1 MEKKVLEVLK
11 PKVKA
16 LGFNREELK
25 GVAALIAN
33 NLNLDE
39 NASEEDTDEAIEK
52 GIESVLPILKIGQ
65 SYASRVIE
73 KNRKQ
78 NDDDDDDDN
87 NKGNSSQSSK
97 SNKSNSTNDDDSTPE
112 WAKGLVEK
120 VTALTGEVSALKG
133 EKVTNS
139 RRGKL
144 EKLLKDAG
152 TFGTT
157 TLKSFD
163 RMDFKTDED
172 FEEFMTEVENDLKA
186 YNQERESA
194 GLDVNPPGTG
204 GKGKGNS
211 EVLTDAELEAVANSY

>member
-25 GVAALIAN
+25 GVAALIAS

-39 NASEEDTDEAIEK
+39 NASEEDTEEAIEK
-52 GIESVLPILKIGQ
+52 QIDTVLPILKIGQ

-78 NDDDDDDDN
+78 NDDEDVDDDN
-87 NKGNSSQSSK
+87 NSKSSK
-97 SNKSNSTNDDDSTPE
+97 STKSNQQTDDDTMPK
-112 WAKGLVEK
+112 WAQGFLEE
-120 VTALTGEVSALKG
+120 VTALKGEVSALKG
-133 EKVTNS
+133 EKVAST
-139 RRGKL
+139 RRSKL
-144 EKLLKDAG
+144 EKLLKDTG

-172 FEEFMTEVENDLKA
+172 FEEFFSDVESDLKA
-186 YNQERESA
+186 YNQERASQ
-194 GLDVNPPGTG
+194 GLDLPPLGTG
-204 GKGKGNS
+204 GGKGGSN
-211 EVLTDAELEAVANSY
+211 EVLTDDELKAVAESY

>member
-1 MEKKVLEVLK
+1 MEKKVLEALK

-16 LGFNREELK
+16 LGFNHEELK
-25 GVAALIAN
+25 GVAALIAS
-33 NLNLDE
+33 NLNLEE
-39 NASEEDTDEAIEK
+39 NASEEETDEAIEK

-97 SNKSNSTNDDDSTPE
+97 SNKSNSANANDTTPE

-133 EKVTNS
+133 EKVANS

-152 TFGTT
+152 TFGTS

-194 GLDVNPPGTG
+194 GLAINPPGTG
-204 GKGKGNS
+204 GNGKGNS
-211 EVLTDAELEAVANSY
+211 EVLTDAEIEEMAKSF